1 MLTIKTSEEFRNA
14 EDILVGIEIDASI
27 IENGQKVG
35 YVQVMESLDEDG
47 YVSCAYLASIEVIE
61 SHRNQGIG
69 SKTIKELSEKYGA
82 IYLCPT
88 DENNARL
95 YARLGEEVDDF
106 PYELQGAYDEWGR
119 IFLIE

>member
-14 EDILVGIEIDASI
+14 EDILVGTEIDASI

-95 YARLGEEVDDF
+95 YARLGEEVENF
-106 PYELQGAYDEWGR
+106 PSELQGAYDEWGR